1 MVGDRPLQPPPV
13 CTCQALMMDSA
24 GIDAVV
30 DDQWSLLGAA
40 GTWLTGDERIELI
53 RIARNDSTG
62 VDVAPAMRI
71 AAVAV
76 AHHAATI
83 TAGAVDD
90 VESGGVNREQYVE
103 IVGVVSRVAAIDTYE
118 RGLGRGPRAVPVP
131 RSGEPSRSVVAA
143 ARRRAGWVPTV
154 GAIGPPTALTA
165 VPAEA
170 SAQESLHGML
180 YLSYPD
186 MADLHAQRG
195 LTRAQM
201 ELVAAR
207 VSHLNDCLY

>member
-1 MVGDRPLQPPPV
+1 
-13 CTCQALMMDSA
+13 MDSA

-30 DDQWSLLGAA
+30 DDQWSRFGEA
-40 GTWLTGDERIELI
+40 GTWLTGAERAELT
-53 RIARNDSTG
+53 RIARSEATPP
-62 VDVAPAMRI
+62 DVKVPIRT

-76 AHHAATI
+76 AHHAATV
-83 TAGAVDD
+83 TADLVDD
-90 VESGGVNREQYVE
+90 LESRGVSREQYVE
-103 IVGVVSRVAAIDTYE
+103 IVGVVSRAIAIDTYD
-118 RGLGRGPRAVPVP
+118 RGLGRELREVPAAGP
-131 RSGEPSRSVVAA
+131 GEPGRATVAA

-154 GAIGPPTALTA
+154 GPIGPPTALDA

-170 SAQESLHGML
+170 AAQESLHAVL
-180 YLSYPD
+180 YLSYPE

-207 VSHLNDCLY
+207 VSYLNDCLY